1 MYKIRIKRPC
11 PTAIERDLY
20 FISFLSP
27 KFPRLL
33 WSLRLLLPS
42 RIILVLSSQSITSC
56 LKCGCLNIPANKC
69 RKMTMMHLW
78 FHLPSSMQWFNHSAI
93 RKIWLSS
100 ISSLRGFG
108 LVITEYVRY
117 TNWSE
122 ESDWHPSDWPL
133 LGKFPNQHD
142 RDSETLLALDSIY
155 HLLIYLSIYLF
166 LIWHSFSR
174 RDPDFWIDH

>member
-1 MYKIRIKRPC
+1 MKWKLQVDGLTHWPVESTIFKKTLYVRLSSLLSDFKESLLQLYLNEPEDAVAWLHHFLLQDLMARPNKRIEKRVFRRIQLLVSKIRIKRPC
-11 PTAIERDLY
+11 PTAIEKDLY

-78 FHLPSSMQWFNHSAI
+78 FHLPSSMQWFNHS
-93 RKIWLSS
+93 LS
-100 ISSLRGFG
+100 
-108 LVITEYVRY
+108 Y
-117 TNWSE
+117 
-122 ESDWHPSDWPL
+122 
-133 LGKFPNQHD
+133 
-142 RDSETLLALDSIY
+142 
-155 HLLIYLSIYLF
+155 
-166 LIWHSFSR
+166 
-174 RDPDFWIDH
+174 